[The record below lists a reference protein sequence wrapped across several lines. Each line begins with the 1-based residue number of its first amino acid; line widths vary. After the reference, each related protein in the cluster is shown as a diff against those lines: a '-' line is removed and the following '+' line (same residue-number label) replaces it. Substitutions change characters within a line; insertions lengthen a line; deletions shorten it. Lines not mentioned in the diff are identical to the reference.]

1 MRPLGGKIMNIKK
14 YFINFPLNL
23 LKQLKI
29 VGNQGPKIWQKLP
42 DSNYSWTQSGLE
54 QVEKL
59 LADSAKN
66 SEQVHQQLVQLSHKA
81 STELVPIFKN
91 QAFLR
96 LLADKMKL
104 SPKAV
109 NTIRNLLNRFDQK
122 NSPFPATKLL
132 VIVLF
137 IAFSSQIPLIIKKT
151 FNPKKSILS
160 IMSIL
165 DYILTAIDLAKKF
178 KASNTK

>member
-1 MRPLGGKIMNIKK
+1 M
-14 YFINFPLNL
+14 
-23 LKQLKI
+23 
-29 VGNQGPKIWQKLP
+29 
-42 DSNYSWTQSGLE
+42 
-54 QVEKL
+54 
-59 LADSAKN
+59 
-66 SEQVHQQLVQLSHKA
+66 HQQLVQLSHKA